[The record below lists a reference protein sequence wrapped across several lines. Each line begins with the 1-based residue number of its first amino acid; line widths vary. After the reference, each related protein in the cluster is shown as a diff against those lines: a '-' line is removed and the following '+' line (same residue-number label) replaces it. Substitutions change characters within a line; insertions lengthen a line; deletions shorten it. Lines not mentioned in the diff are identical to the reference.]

1 MRADQP
7 SSPRVPQFTAGNACP
22 QLRRLLC
29 LTLAASSNPP
39 ARQWGQ
45 DIPVLP
51 LLGPVQNPLGS
62 RGIISIASSSL
73 GMPPSCLPSTDS
85 ATRPQGEV
93 ETVPGLLQAP
103 VLQASGR
110 CSEPGEMLEWFLV
123 VNRAQKHIH
132 GFAEL
137 AHINGQQD
145 LCSRRH
151 LPSPLGAD
159 PSILPL
165 LQDLHKGA
173 EGKGRGVLSGHGN
186 SRCCFR

>member
-1 MRADQP
+1 M
-7 SSPRVPQFTAGNACP
+7 
-22 QLRRLLC
+22 
-29 LTLAASSNPP
+29 
-39 ARQWGQ
+39 
-45 DIPVLP
+45 
-51 LLGPVQNPLGS
+51 
-62 RGIISIASSSL
+62 
-73 GMPPSCLPSTDS
+73 
-85 ATRPQGEV
+85 
-93 ETVPGLLQAP
+93 PGLLQAP